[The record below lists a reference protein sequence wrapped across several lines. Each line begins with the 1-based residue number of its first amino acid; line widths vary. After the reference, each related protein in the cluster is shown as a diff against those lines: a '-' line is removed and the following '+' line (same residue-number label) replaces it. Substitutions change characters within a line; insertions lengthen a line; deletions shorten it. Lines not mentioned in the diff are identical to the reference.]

1 MWTKRFFWSQGA
13 GPPTYL
19 ASILWGNIPSMLPL
33 EQITPAAMQIAG
45 LLDSNNY
52 ENHLHSLPCTQFEK
66 SIFTM

>member
-1 MWTKRFFWSQGA
+1 MWTEHFFWS
-13 GPPTYL
+13 PTY
-19 ASILWGNIPSMLPL
+19 SPTPIPWGNIPL

-66 SIFTM
+66 SIFTMWR